1 MQVVQQILFLLA
13 LAAAGYFIGQR
24 IKTIRNTIL
33 LGRDEDRSDRPEE
46 RRAMMLR
53 IAFGQQKMFDRP
65 LIGLMHFVIYAGFL
79 LINVEVL
86 EIVLDGLL
94 GTHRLFAPILG
105 DVYPLLINFFE
116 TMAFGVLV
124 VCVIFLIRRN
134 ITKVE
139 RLQATRHR
147 ELSGFPEIDA
157 NTILFSEIILMFF
170 LLSMNAADS
179 VLQSR
184 GVEHYHPVGTFAFS
198 GFLKPIFEGWNT
210 TALIAYERLAWW
222 LHILGILAFAVYVT
236 YSKHLHI
243 FLAFP
248 NTYFS
253 NLEAKG
259 QMANMPSVTQEVKIM
274 LGLEQPAPDAPAEIA
289 RFGAKDIKDLTWKNL
304 MDAYSC
310 TECGRCTSQCPA
322 NLTGKALSPRKIMMD
337 TRDRLEEV
345 GRNMTQN
352 KGQFVDDGKSLYGD
366 YISAEE
372 LRACTTCNAC
382 VQECPINISPL
393 DIILQLRRYQI
404 MEESDAPG
412 SWNAMFSNLENNQAP
427 WKFSPADRF
436 NWAQKEG

>member
-1 MQVVQQILFLLA
+1 
-13 LAAAGYFIGQR
+13 
-24 IKTIRNTIL
+24 
-33 LGRDEDRSDRPEE
+33 
-46 RRAMMLR
+46 
-53 IAFGQQKMFDRP
+53 
-65 LIGLMHFVIYAGFL
+65 
-79 LINVEVL
+79 
-86 EIVLDGLL
+86 
-94 GTHRLFAPILG
+94 
-105 DVYPLLINFFE
+105 
-116 TMAFGVLV
+116 MAFGVLV
-124 VCVIFLIRRN
+124 VCVIFLVRRN

-139 RLQATRHR
+139 RLQSTRHR

-274 LGLEQPAPDAPAEIA
+274 LGLEQPASDAPAEIG
-289 RFGAKDIKDLTWKNL
+289 RFCERHQGFD
-304 MDAYSC
+304 S
-310 TECGRCTSQCPA
+310 
-322 NLTGKALSPRKIMMD
+322 
-337 TRDRLEEV
+337 
-345 GRNMTQN
+345 
-352 KGQFVDDGKSLYGD
+352 
-366 YISAEE
+366 
-372 LRACTTCNAC
+372 
-382 VQECPINISPL
+382 
-393 DIILQLRRYQI
+393 
-404 MEESDAPG
+404 
-412 SWNAMFSNLENNQAP
+412 
-427 WKFSPADRF
+427 
-436 NWAQKEG
+436 